1 MSSQTN
7 QSDSGR
13 PVEEKISTT
22 KELLNKIRLA
32 VDAGDFLAAEKL
44 RDKLIETNPMAI
56 SEAIKTAEMIEDG
69 MSAAIDKDHLAIWPE
84 LYDQLTVEERNC
96 LFHSMKKYAL
106 PEGKVLLK
114 YGTLNNRLFF
124 IEKGRVIIGLP
135 QKENKLKVFAQLGRG
150 DILGEYTFA
159 TIALCSATAITKT
172 EVQLRCLVGSET
184 ESWDEKHPGLQ
195 NRILEYCHKYG
206 RVDQILERKE
216 QENHVHPRHSV
227 QGRVKAIL
235 LNNNGLETKAT
246 FHGDLGEISRSGT
259 SFSIQCNKKAIVKQL
274 LTRSFSL
281 TFTLGQKGKEINFST
296 MGRVVRVT
304 SLLYNDYILHVG
316 FHSTL
321 PVELDAKL
329 APRSGPS
336 I

>member
-1 MSSQTN
+1 MSSQPH
-7 QSDSGR
+7 QSHHSKGKA
-13 PVEEKISTT
+13 PSYTI
-22 KELLNKIRLA
+22 KELYNKIRLA
-32 VDAGDFLAAEKL
+32 VDAGDFQAAERL
-44 RDKLIETNPMAI
+44 RDKLIETNPVAI

-69 MSAAIDKDHLAIWPE
+69 MSAAIDKDHLVIWPE

-96 LFHSMKKYAL
+96 LFHSMKKYTL

-114 YGTLNNRLFF
+114 YGSLNNRLFF
-124 IEKGRVIIGLP
+124 IEKGRVTIGLP
-135 QKENKLKVFAQLGRG
+135 EQGDKLKVFAQLGRG

-172 EVQLRCLVGSET
+172 EVQLRCLEGQKT
-184 ESWDEKHPGLQ
+184 ESWEEKHPGLQ
-195 NRILEYCHKYG
+195 SRILEYCHKYG

-216 QENHVHPRHSV
+216 QENHAHPRYPV

-235 LNNNGLETKAT
+235 LDNSGQKMKAT
-246 FHGDLGEISRSGT
+246 FNGQLEEISRSGT

-281 TFTLGQKGKEINFST
+281 AFTFGPKGKEISFST
-296 MGRVVRVT
+296 AGRVVGVT

-316 FHSTL
+316 FHATL
-321 PVELDAKL
+321 PAELDAKL
-329 APRSGPS
+329 AP
-336 I
+336 